1 MRSAAGPADD
11 RRIALAG
18 AVALH
23 LAVLALFVLRPS
35 NSLLPVGAAVPVTIV
50 AHDPTTDSRAAQA
63 APSTQRAQS
72 PEPAPQP
79 AQTAPPPP
87 PSPPKP
93 TPRAQ
98 TSPPPRPTPAP
109 ALRTVK
115 LPPQP
120 KPTPAPLKPAP
131 AAKPQAKPA
140 PPADTFDLNRLAS
153 DVAKVARNSPSR
165 AAPGA
170 RGPSRAE
177 TAPQAR
183 VDAGQGISE
192 SDTAGL
198 AQLLGRLW
206 NKNCSLD
213 ETVVVPVS
221 FSIGDDGRVEG
232 RVDAHGAERSASADV
247 AIAARRAI
255 DAVHKAEP
263 YAAVYR
269 GKGRITVNFNAKKA
283 CADG

>member
-11 RRIALAG
+11 RRLALAG

-23 LAVLALFVLRPS
+23 LAVLAVFLFRPTDH
-35 NSLLPVGAAVPVTIV
+35 LLPMGTAVPVTII
-50 AHDPTTDSRAAQA
+50 AHDPTTDSRRAEA
-63 APSTQRAQS
+63 APVTQRAQS
-72 PEPAPQP
+72 PQPAPQP

-87 PSPPKP
+87 PSPARP
-93 TPRAQ
+93 TPKA
-98 TSPPPRPTPAP
+98 PAPAPPRPSPAP
-109 ALRTVK
+109 ALKTVK
-115 LPPQP
+115 QPPQP
-120 KPTPAPLKPAP
+120 KAAPTPPKPAP
-131 AAKPQAKPA
+131 AARPQTKPA
-140 PPADTFDLNRLAS
+140 PPTDTFDLNRLAS
-153 DVAKVARNSPSR
+153 DVAKVARSSPTRS
-165 AAPGA
+165 AAGPRGA
-170 RGPSRAE
+170 ARAE

-183 VDAGQGISE
+183 PDAGQGISQ

-221 FSIGDDGRVEG
+221 FSIGDDGRVQG
-232 RVDAHGAERSASADV
+232 RVDSHGAEHSANPAV

-255 DAVHKAEP
+255 DAIHKAEP
-263 YAAVYR
+263 YAAAYR
-269 GKGRITVNFNAKKA
+269 AKGQITVNFNAKKA